1 MAYTKIMMQRKAQKV
16 EARSLK
22 RKYPWL
28 FKTWDYKKRAYVFL
42 KNPLNSMYYDMPRG
56 WRIAFGNDLL
66 RDLDALLK
74 SVPGWIDD
82 YHIDQIKEKFGSLR
96 WYDSGYP
103 EEVGILYK
111 RIMAKY
117 EVLSGLTCLGC
128 GKPATHYSRGWIAP
142 LCDSCGNEPGD
153 AIPNEERDEKLSRGN
168 SLLFFYE
175 ENSKSSPIDASVLSS
190 DMKKVGFEGGE
201 SFRPK
206 TEEDIE
212 TLFPKGCGASYVSF
226 YESPDGK
233 ETVFHD
239 NDGIPAPDGRIL
251 YEAEHLVAEGGMY
264 GFLFVSKC
272 PDGGSLIF
280 VDQIDPSTKCRR
292 FSLVKVSLNAKV
304 KFAHW

>member
-1 MAYTKIMMQRKAQKV
+1 
-16 EARSLK
+16 
-22 RKYPWL
+22 
-28 FKTWDYKKRAYVFL
+28 
-42 KNPLNSMYYDMPRG
+42 
-56 WRIAFGNDLL
+56 
-66 RDLDALLK
+66 
-74 SVPGWIDD
+74 
-82 YHIDQIKEKFGSLR
+82 
-96 WYDSGYP
+96 
-103 EEVGILYK
+103 
-111 RIMAKY
+111 
-117 EVLSGLTCLGC
+117 
-128 GKPATHYSRGWIAP
+128 
-142 LCDSCGNEPGD
+142 
-153 AIPNEERDEKLSRGN
+153 
-168 SLLFFYE
+168 
-175 ENSKSSPIDASVLSS
+175 
-190 DMKKVGFEGGE
+190 MKKVGFEGGE